1 MNNDD
6 IINSLN
12 YSFIKNGWGFGEL
25 FNRIG
30 NPFQWVD
37 GNQLKG
43 LGSKKIPL

>member
-25 FNRIG
+25 FNRIEILF
-30 NPFQWVD
+30 N
-37 GNQLKG
+37 G
-43 LGSKKIPL
+43 LMEIN